1 MTKLSLD
8 VFQNLV
14 GRFDKEIE
22 YQDIIFD
29 WEFENDVRINQT
41 ESYVILENG
50 SKEGLRYV
58 ASLDENEIIKEVH
71 LLTIIK

>member
-22 YQDIIFD
+22 YQDIIFN
-29 WEFENDVRINQT
+29 WEFENDVKVNQT
-41 ESYVILENG
+41 ESYVILKDG

>member
-29 WEFENDVRINQT
+29 WEFENDVKVNQT